1 MRTLKTRPWWLK
13 GWPWLTAGIF
23 VGLGVLFVWQRLI
36 RPRFWHWV
44 EARTADEVLYF
55 VPLPPTNQR
64 LALTID
70 DAPHPDVT
78 PHILATLREY
88 EVRATFFVVGEQVP
102 GNEALL
108 RQIVADGHE
117 LGNHLMRI
125 EPSINKTTAE
135 FEAELLETDAL
146 LRQFT
151 TAVRWFRPG
160 SGWYNQNMLQIISRY
175 GYQAVLGSIYPYD
188 AQITAVDFIVDY
200 ILRRAQP
207 GRIIIV
213 HDGLAERIRVV
224 DVLRRVLPEL
234 QAQGFEFVTLSQLTN
249 PTSTQTP

>member
-1 MRTLKTRPWWLK
+1 M
-13 GWPWLTAGIF
+13 GTA
-23 VGLGVLFVWQRLI
+23 VWYVWQKRL

-44 EARTADEVLYF
+44 EDNTADEVLYF
-55 VPLPPTNQR
+55 VPLPADR
-64 LALTID
+64 KLIALTID

-78 PHILATLREY
+78 PQILDTLREY
-88 EVRATFFVVGEQVP
+88 EARATFFVVGEQVA
-102 GNEALL
+102 GNETLL
-108 RQIVADGHE
+108 EQIVAEGHE

-146 LRQFT
+146 LKQFD
-151 TAVRWFRPG
+151 TAVSWFRPG
-160 SGWYNQNMLQIISRY
+160 SGWYNQDMLQIISQH
-175 GYQAVLGSIYPYD
+175 GYRAVLGSIYPYD
-188 AQITAVDFIVDY
+188 AQLTAVDFSVDY

-224 DVLRRVLPEL
+224 DVLRRILPEL
-234 QAQGFEFVTLSQLTN
+234 QAQGFEIVTLTQLV
-249 PTSTQTP
+249 TSAKQRVTD